1 MKKTYLRKGTSREPR
16 ETLQKSGQGAKSF
29 LRMSDSETKQRK
41 KKKKS
46 KKVLSEDSLE
56 DFREKKAKRG
66 VVRFFIYVSFSRNRR
81 ENEKEYKKKSKRI
94 LTHIAYLYHK
104 KK

>member
-1 MKKTYLRKGTSREPR
+1 MKKTYLRKCNVPNIYTHLNTHYTHNPVNPVKRSKNP
-16 ETLQKSGQGAKSF
+16 KSGQGAKSF

-66 VVRFFIYVSFSRNRR
+66 VVRFFYLRFFFEESTL
-81 ENEKEYKKKSKRI
+81 KRKGI
-94 LTHIAYLYHK
+94 
-104 KK
+104 